1 MKLERTEINKV
12 IFKNCKIEKD
22 SSDVLWIV
30 EDLGDNGTETRSLEE
45 IIQEVFGEE
54 NFNITIQSKVE
65 L

>member
-22 SSDVLWIV
+22 ASDVLWIV

-45 IIQEVFGEE
+45 IIQEVFDEE
-54 NFNITIQSKVE
+54 NLNITIQSKVE